1 MGFDPAKAN
10 AYLQQ
15 ARQIEQT
22 LSEHQELFDEGKF
35 LDFQSVTTALET
47 EIQRAQ
53 QDARKLSIGIVGA
66 MKAGKSSFLNACIFG
81 GKDVLPKAA
90 TPMTAAL
97 TRIRYS
103 ETPQATVH
111 FYERKDWEKIEDNA
125 QKYEEQLNTKYSNY
139 CKIYDRSHA
148 DSTEGVCSKQ
158 VFERTLFQQD
168 VSEVLKSAKELTQ
181 MVGSNSAILEHLGDA
196 DVLDGDIMAKLQ
208 DYVGAHGRFTPIVN
222 YVELEVNLPELE
234 DLEIVDTPGLN
245 DPIVSRSY
253 ATRQFLRACDVVV
266 LLSPCSQFMDA
277 NTVGL
282 MANGLPDNG
291 VRKVIVVGSKLDSGL
306 LNEPNGSFSV
316 AYKNALN
323 SYKGQFRNTM
333 QQAMRNNPR
342 RAGIMEK
349 ISESDLLFVSS
360 TCSSMAR
367 KQKQHQPLSPA
378 ENLVLQNLHSHFPD
392 FDETLLSSVGGINK
406 VLKTL
411 EAVRQQKAEI
421 IHGRNNTLLETAQ
434 INHLRALDKI
444 QQELSSSRT
453 TLKNSTSEQLLQRTE
468 AIQQVME
475 SSRGK
480 LMYIFD
486 GAAIG
491 CKNKVNQLLPQLTL
505 EQQNHQRLDV
515 QTSSEEHHG
524 VEGTGLFGL
533 IKEHYSYTVTNNRV
547 DVSEVVTNLEH
558 HASTCQNTI
567 NQEFQ
572 YVFNREQL
580 SHRIV
585 EVVLDAF
592 RKSDM
597 EFDEDDIR
605 LPLQNVLNE
614 LSSPEIRFDYT
625 TYIDKVESQFPS
637 GYAENDDIHKLKS
650 LQTRLLNEI
659 DQDMGQQLTA
669 ALQMAANM
677 LNKQAVTFAD
687 RIQEL
692 LCGELEK
699 LQGQIQE
706 RETYLAAYQQFDKT
720 IQQMKKQLAQ
730 TDSSH

>member
-453 TLKNSTSEQLLQRTE
+453 TLKNSTSEQLLQRTK

>member
-35 LDFQSVTTALET
+35 LDFQSVTTTLET

-81 GKDVLPKAA
+81 GRDVLPKAA

-208 DYVGAHGRFTPIVN
+208 DYVGARGRFTPIVN

-253 ATRQFLRACDVVV
+253 ATRQFLRACDVVI

-306 LNEPNGSFSV
+306 LNEPKGSFAV
-316 AYKNALN
+316 ASQHALN

-378 ENLVLQNLHSHFPD
+378 ENLVLQNLHNNFPD
-392 FDETLLSSVGGINK
+392 FDETLLSSIGGISK

-421 IHGRNNTLLETAQ
+421 IHGKNNTLLETAQ

>member
-35 LDFQSVTTALET
+35 LDFQSVTTTLET

-111 FYERKDWEKIEDNA
+111 FYERKDWDKIEDNA
-125 QKYEEQLNTKYSNY
+125 QKYDANLNDAYNTYCSKYA
-139 CKIYDRSHA
+139 KAHA
-148 DSTEGVCSKQ
+148 GSTEGASSLQ
-158 VFERTLFQQD
+158 EYERTLFHQN

-253 ATRQFLRACDVVV
+253 ATRQFLRACDVVI

-306 LNEPNGSFSV
+306 LNEPKGSFAV
-316 AYKNALN
+316 ASQHALN

-378 ENLVLQNLHSHFPD
+378 ENLVLQNLHNNFPD
-392 FDETLLSSVGGINK
+392 FGETLLSSIGGINK

>member
-35 LDFQSVTTALET
+35 LDFQFVTTALET

-158 VFERTLFQQD
+158 EFERTLFQQD

-253 ATRQFLRACDVVV
+253 ATRQFLRACDVVI

-306 LNEPNGSFSV
+306 LNEPKGSFAV
-316 AYKNALN
+316 ASQHALN

-333 QQAMRNNPR
+333 LQAMRNNPR

-378 ENLVLQNLHSHFPD
+378 ENLVLQNLHSNFPD
-392 FDETLLSSVGGINK
+392 FDETLLSSIGGINK

-421 IHGRNNTLLETAQ
+421 IHGKNNTLLETAQ

-453 TLKNSTSEQLLQRTE
+453 TLKNSTSEQLLQRTK

>member
-15 ARQIEQT
+15 ARQMEQT

-35 LDFQSVTTALET
+35 LDFQSVTTTLET

-208 DYVGAHGRFTPIVN
+208 DYVGARGRFTPIVN

-253 ATRQFLRACDVVV
+253 ATRQFLRACDVVI

-306 LNEPNGSFSV
+306 LNEPKGSFAV
-316 AYKNALN
+316 ASQHALN

-378 ENLVLQNLHSHFPD
+378 ENLVLQNLHSNFPD
-392 FDETLLSSVGGINK
+392 FDETLLSSIGGINK
-406 VLKTL
+406 VLKML

-421 IHGRNNTLLETAQ
+421 IHGKNNTLLETAQ

-453 TLKNSTSEQLLQRTE
+453 TLKNSTSEQLLQRTK

>member
-35 LDFQSVTTALET
+35 LDFQSVTTTLET

-53 QDARKLSIGIVGA
+53 QEARKLSIGIVGA

-208 DYVGAHGRFTPIVN
+208 DYVGARGRFTPIVN

-253 ATRQFLRACDVVV
+253 ATRQFLRACDVVI

-306 LNEPNGSFSV
+306 LNEPKGSFAV
-316 AYKNALN
+316 ASQHALN

-378 ENLVLQNLHSHFPD
+378 ENLVLQNLHSNFPD
-392 FDETLLSSVGGINK
+392 FDETLLSSIGGINK

-515 QTSSEEHHG
+515 QTSSEERHG
-524 VEGTGLFGL
+524 VEHTGFLGL

-558 HASTCQNTI
+558 HASTCQDTI

-597 EFDEDDIR
+597 EFDEDDIL

-625 TYIDKVESQFPS
+625 TYIDKVESQFPA

-659 DQDMGQQLTA
+659 DQVMGQQLTA
-669 ALQMAANM
+669 ALQGAANM

-730 TDSSH
+730 TDSFH

>member
-35 LDFQSVTTALET
+35 LDFQSVTTTLET

-253 ATRQFLRACDVVV
+253 ATRQFLRACDVVI

-306 LNEPNGSFSV
+306 LNEPKGSFAV
-316 AYKNALN
+316 ASQHALN

-342 RAGIMEK
+342 RAGILEK

-378 ENLVLQNLHSHFPD
+378 ENLVLQNLHSNFPD
-392 FDETLLSSVGGINK
+392 FDETLLSSIGGINK

-421 IHGRNNTLLETAQ
+421 IHGKNNTLLETAQ

-453 TLKNSTSEQLLQRTE
+453 TLKNSTSEQLLQRTK

-669 ALQMAANM
+669 ALQGAANM

>member
-234 DLEIVDTPGLN
+234 DLEIVDTPGPN

-253 ATRQFLRACDVVV
+253 ATRQFLRACDVVI

-306 LNEPNGSFSV
+306 LNEPKGSFAV
-316 AYKNALN
+316 ASQHALN

-378 ENLVLQNLHSHFPD
+378 ENLVLQNLHSNFPD
-392 FDETLLSSVGGINK
+392 FDETLLSSIGGINK

-421 IHGRNNTLLETAQ
+421 IHGKNNTLLETAQ

-453 TLKNSTSEQLLQRTE
+453 TLKNSTSEQLLQRTK

>member
-1 MGFDPAKAN
+1 M
-10 AYLQQ
+10 
-15 ARQIEQT
+15 
-22 LSEHQELFDEGKF
+22 FDEGKF
-35 LDFQSVTTALET
+35 LDFQSVTTTLET

-81 GKDVLPKAA
+81 GRDVLPKAA

-208 DYVGAHGRFTPIVN
+208 DYVGARGRFTPIVN

-253 ATRQFLRACDVVV
+253 ATRQFLRACDVVI

-306 LNEPNGSFSV
+306 LNEPKGSFAV
-316 AYKNALN
+316 ASQHALN

-378 ENLVLQNLHSHFPD
+378 ENLVLQNLHSNFPD
-392 FDETLLSSVGGINK
+392 FDETLLSSIGGISK

-421 IHGRNNTLLETAQ
+421 IHGKNNTLLETAQ

-453 TLKNSTSEQLLQRTE
+453 TLKNSTSEQLLQRTK

>member
-15 ARQIEQT
+15 ARQMEQT

-35 LDFQSVTTALET
+35 LDFQSVTTTLET

-208 DYVGAHGRFTPIVN
+208 DYVGARGRFTPIVN

-253 ATRQFLRACDVVV
+253 ATRQFLRACDVVI

-306 LNEPNGSFSV
+306 LNEPKGSFAV
-316 AYKNALN
+316 ASQHALN

-360 TCSSMAR
+360 TCSSRAR

-378 ENLVLQNLHSHFPD
+378 ENLVLQNLHSNFPD
-392 FDETLLSSVGGINK
+392 FDETLLSSIGGISK

-524 VEGTGLFGL
+524 VERTGLFGL

>member
-15 ARQIEQT
+15 ARQMEQT

-35 LDFQSVTTALET
+35 LDFQSVTTTLET

-208 DYVGAHGRFTPIVN
+208 DYVGARGRFTPIVN

-253 ATRQFLRACDVVV
+253 ATRQFLRACDVVI

-306 LNEPNGSFSV
+306 LNEPKGSFAV
-316 AYKNALN
+316 ASQHALN

-378 ENLVLQNLHSHFPD
+378 ENLVLQNLHSNFPD
-392 FDETLLSSVGGINK
+392 FDETLLSSIGGINK

-421 IHGRNNTLLETAQ
+421 IHGGNNTLLETAQ

-625 TYIDKVESQFPS
+625 TYIDKVESQFPA

-669 ALQMAANM
+669 ALQGAANM

-687 RIQEL
+687 QIQEL

>member
-35 LDFQSVTTALET
+35 LDFQSVTTTLET

-196 DVLDGDIMAKLQ
+196 DVLNGDIMAKLQ

-253 ATRQFLRACDVVV
+253 ATRQFLRACDVVI

-306 LNEPNGSFSV
+306 LNEPKGSFAV
-316 AYKNALN
+316 ASQHALN

-342 RAGIMEK
+342 RAGILEK

-378 ENLVLQNLHSHFPD
+378 ENLVLQNLHSNFPD
-392 FDETLLSSVGGINK
+392 FDETLLSSIGGINK

-421 IHGRNNTLLETAQ
+421 IHGKNNTLLETAQ

-453 TLKNSTSEQLLQRTE
+453 TLKNSTSEQLLQRTK

>member
-35 LDFQSVTTALET
+35 LDFQSVTTTLET

-81 GKDVLPKAA
+81 GRDVLPKAA

-208 DYVGAHGRFTPIVN
+208 DYVGARGRFTPIVN

-253 ATRQFLRACDVVV
+253 ATRQFLRACDVVI

-306 LNEPNGSFSV
+306 LNEPKGSFAV
-316 AYKNALN
+316 ASQHALN

-378 ENLVLQNLHSHFPD
+378 ENLVLQNLHSNFPD
-392 FDETLLSSVGGINK
+392 FDETLLSSIGGINK

-421 IHGRNNTLLETAQ
+421 IHGKNNTLLETAQ

-453 TLKNSTSEQLLQRTE
+453 TLKNSTSEQLLQRTK

-597 EFDEDDIR
+597 EFDEDDIL

-625 TYIDKVESQFPS
+625 TYIDQVESQFPA
-637 GYAENDDIHKLKS
+637 GYAENDDIHKLKA

-659 DQDMGQQLTA
+659 DQVMGQQLTA
-669 ALQMAANM
+669 ALQGAANM

-720 IQQMKKQLAQ
+720 VQQMKKQLAQ
-730 TDSSH
+730 TDSFH

>member
-35 LDFQSVTTALET
+35 LDFQSVTTTLET

-181 MVGSNSAILEHLGDA
+181 MVGSNAAILEHLGDA

-253 ATRQFLRACDVVV
+253 ATRQFLRACDVVI

-306 LNEPNGSFSV
+306 LNEPKGSFAV
-316 AYKNALN
+316 ASQHALN

-378 ENLVLQNLHSHFPD
+378 ENLVLQNLHSNFPD
-392 FDETLLSSVGGINK
+392 FDETLLSSIGGINK

-421 IHGRNNTLLETAQ
+421 IHGKNNTLLETAQ

>member
-35 LDFQSVTTALET
+35 LDFQSVTTTLET

-208 DYVGAHGRFTPIVN
+208 DYVGARGRFTPIVN

-245 DPIVSRSY
+245 DPIISRSY
-253 ATRQFLRACDVVV
+253 ATRQFLRACDVVI

-306 LNEPNGSFSV
+306 LNEPKGSFAV
-316 AYKNALN
+316 ASQHALN

-378 ENLVLQNLHSHFPD
+378 ENLVLQNLHSNFPD
-392 FDETLLSSVGGINK
+392 FDETLLSSIGGINK

-453 TLKNSTSEQLLQRTE
+453 TLKNSTSEQLLQRTK

>member
-1 MGFDPAKAN
+1 MGCDPAKAN

-35 LDFQSVTTALET
+35 LDFQSVTTTLET

-81 GKDVLPKAA
+81 GRDVLPKAA

-208 DYVGAHGRFTPIVN
+208 DYVGARGRFTPIVN

-253 ATRQFLRACDVVV
+253 ATRQFLRACDVVI

-306 LNEPNGSFSV
+306 LNEPKGSFAV
-316 AYKNALN
+316 ASQHALN

-378 ENLVLQNLHSHFPD
+378 ENLVLQNLHSNFPD
-392 FDETLLSSVGGINK
+392 FDETLLSSIGGINK

>member
-1 MGFDPAKAN
+1 
-10 AYLQQ
+10 
-15 ARQIEQT
+15 
-22 LSEHQELFDEGKF
+22 
-35 LDFQSVTTALET
+35 
-47 EIQRAQ
+47 
-53 QDARKLSIGIVGA
+53 
-66 MKAGKSSFLNACIFG
+66 
-81 GKDVLPKAA
+81 
-90 TPMTAAL
+90 
-97 TRIRYS
+97 
-103 ETPQATVH
+103 
-111 FYERKDWEKIEDNA
+111 
-125 QKYEEQLNTKYSNY
+125 
-139 CKIYDRSHA
+139 
-148 DSTEGVCSKQ
+148 
-158 VFERTLFQQD
+158 
-168 VSEVLKSAKELTQ
+168 
-181 MVGSNSAILEHLGDA
+181 
-196 DVLDGDIMAKLQ
+196 
-208 DYVGAHGRFTPIVN
+208 
-222 YVELEVNLPELE
+222 
-234 DLEIVDTPGLN
+234 
-245 DPIVSRSY
+245 
-253 ATRQFLRACDVVV
+253 
-266 LLSPCSQFMDA
+266 
-277 NTVGL
+277 
-282 MANGLPDNG
+282 
-291 VRKVIVVGSKLDSGL
+291 
-306 LNEPNGSFSV
+306 
-316 AYKNALN
+316 
-323 SYKGQFRNTM
+323 
-333 QQAMRNNPR
+333 
-342 RAGIMEK
+342 
-349 ISESDLLFVSS
+349 
-360 TCSSMAR
+360 MAR

-378 ENLVLQNLHSHFPD
+378 ENLVLQNLHSNFPD
-392 FDETLLSSVGGINK
+392 FDETLLSSIGGINK

-421 IHGRNNTLLETAQ
+421 IHGKNNTLLETAQ

-453 TLKNSTSEQLLQRTE
+453 TLKNSTSEQLLQRTK

>member
-35 LDFQSVTTALET
+35 LDFQSVTTTLET

-81 GKDVLPKAA
+81 GRDVLPKAA

-208 DYVGAHGRFTPIVN
+208 DYVGARGRFTPIVN

-253 ATRQFLRACDVVV
+253 ATRQFLRACDVVI

-306 LNEPNGSFSV
+306 LNEPKGSFAV
-316 AYKNALN
+316 ASQHALN

-378 ENLVLQNLHSHFPD
+378 ENLVLQNLHSNFPD
-392 FDETLLSSVGGINK
+392 FDETLLSSIGGINK

-421 IHGRNNTLLETAQ
+421 IHGKNNTLLETAQ

-453 TLKNSTSEQLLQRTE
+453 TLKNSTSEQLLQRTK

-480 LMYIFD
+480 LIYIFD

>member
-35 LDFQSVTTALET
+35 LDFQSVTTTLET

-81 GKDVLPKAA
+81 GRDVLPKAA

-111 FYERKDWEKIEDNA
+111 FYEQKDWEKIEDNA

-168 VSEVLKSAKELTQ
+168 GSEVLKSAKELTQ

-208 DYVGAHGRFTPIVN
+208 DYVGARGRFTPIVN

-245 DPIVSRSY
+245 VPIVSRSY
-253 ATRQFLRACDVVV
+253 ATRQFLRACDVVI

-306 LNEPNGSFSV
+306 LNEPKGSFAV
-316 AYKNALN
+316 ASQHALN

-342 RAGIMEK
+342 RAGILEK

-378 ENLVLQNLHSHFPD
+378 ENLVLQNLHSNFPD
-392 FDETLLSSVGGINK
+392 FDETLLSSIGGINK

-625 TYIDKVESQFPS
+625 TYIDKVESQFPA

>member
-35 LDFQSVTTALET
+35 LDFQSVTTTLET

-66 MKAGKSSFLNACIFG
+66 MKAGKPSFLNACIFG

-253 ATRQFLRACDVVV
+253 ATRQFLRACDVVI

-306 LNEPNGSFSV
+306 LNEPKGSFAV
-316 AYKNALN
+316 ASQHALN

-378 ENLVLQNLHSHFPD
+378 ENLVLQNLHSNFPD
-392 FDETLLSSVGGINK
+392 FDETLLSSIGGISK

-421 IHGRNNTLLETAQ
+421 IHGKNNTLLETAQ

>member
-35 LDFQSVTTALET
+35 LDFQSVTTTLET

-81 GKDVLPKAA
+81 GRDVLPKAA

-208 DYVGAHGRFTPIVN
+208 DYVGARGRFTPIVN

-253 ATRQFLRACDVVV
+253 ATRQFLRACDVVI

-306 LNEPNGSFSV
+306 LNEPKGSFAV
-316 AYKNALN
+316 ASQHALN

-378 ENLVLQNLHSHFPD
+378 ENLVLQNLHSNFPD
-392 FDETLLSSVGGINK
+392 FDETLLSSIGGISK

-421 IHGRNNTLLETAQ
+421 IHGKNNTLLETAQ

-453 TLKNSTSEQLLQRTE
+453 TLKNSTSEQLLQRTK

-677 LNKQAVTFAD
+677 LNKQTVTFAD

>member
-35 LDFQSVTTALET
+35 LDFQSVTTTLET

-111 FYERKDWEKIEDNA
+111 FYERKDWDKIEDNA

-208 DYVGAHGRFTPIVN
+208 DYVGARGRFTPIVN

-253 ATRQFLRACDVVV
+253 ATRQFLRACDVVI

-306 LNEPNGSFSV
+306 LNEPKGSFAV
-316 AYKNALN
+316 ASQHALN

-342 RAGIMEK
+342 RAGILEK

-378 ENLVLQNLHSHFPD
+378 ENLVLQNLHSNFPD
-392 FDETLLSSVGGINK
+392 FDETLLSSIGGINK

-625 TYIDKVESQFPS
+625 TYIDKVESQFPA

>member
-35 LDFQSVTTALET
+35 LDFQSVTTTLET

-208 DYVGAHGRFTPIVN
+208 DYVGARGRFTPIVN

-253 ATRQFLRACDVVV
+253 ATRQFLRACDVVI

-306 LNEPNGSFSV
+306 LNEPKGSFAV
-316 AYKNALN
+316 ASQHALN

-378 ENLVLQNLHSHFPD
+378 ENLVLQNLHNNFPD
-392 FDETLLSSVGGINK
+392 FDETLLSSIGGINK

-444 QQELSSSRT
+444 QQELTSSRI
-453 TLKNSTSEQLLQRTE
+453 TLQNSTSEQLLQRTK

-597 EFDEDDIR
+597 EVDEDDIR

>member
-35 LDFQSVTTALET
+35 LDFQSVTTTLET

-66 MKAGKSSFLNACIFG
+66 MKAEKSSFLNACIFG
-81 GKDVLPKAA
+81 GRDVLPKAA

-208 DYVGAHGRFTPIVN
+208 DYVGARGRFTPIVN

-253 ATRQFLRACDVVV
+253 ATRQFLRACDVVI

-306 LNEPNGSFSV
+306 LNEPKGSFAV
-316 AYKNALN
+316 ASQHALN

-378 ENLVLQNLHSHFPD
+378 ENLVLQNLHSNFPD
-392 FDETLLSSVGGINK
+392 FDETLLSSIGGINK

-421 IHGRNNTLLETAQ
+421 IHGKNNTLLETAQ

-453 TLKNSTSEQLLQRTE
+453 TLKNSTSEQLLQRTK

-625 TYIDKVESQFPS
+625 TYIDKVESQFPA

>member
-35 LDFQSVTTALET
+35 LDFQSVTTTLET

-208 DYVGAHGRFTPIVN
+208 DYVGARGRFTPIVN

-253 ATRQFLRACDVVV
+253 ATRQFLRACDVVI

-306 LNEPNGSFSV
+306 LNEPKGSFAV
-316 AYKNALN
+316 ASQHALN

-378 ENLVLQNLHSHFPD
+378 ENLVLQNLHSNFPD
-392 FDETLLSSVGGINK
+392 FDETLLSSIGGINK

-421 IHGRNNTLLETAQ
+421 IHGKNNTLLETAQ

-453 TLKNSTSEQLLQRTE
+453 TLKNSTSEQLLQRTK

-572 YVFNREQL
+572 YVFNWEQL

>member
-35 LDFQSVTTALET
+35 LDFQSVTTTLET

-81 GKDVLPKAA
+81 GRDVLPKAA

-208 DYVGAHGRFTPIVN
+208 DYVGARGRFTPIVN

-253 ATRQFLRACDVVV
+253 ATRQFLRACDVVI

-306 LNEPNGSFSV
+306 LNEPKGSFAV
-316 AYKNALN
+316 ASQHALN

-367 KQKQHQPLSPA
+367 KQKQHQPLSPT
-378 ENLVLQNLHSHFPD
+378 ENLVLQNLHSNFPD
-392 FDETLLSSVGGINK
+392 FDETLLSSIGGISK

-421 IHGRNNTLLETAQ
+421 IHGKNNTLLETAQ

-453 TLKNSTSEQLLQRTE
+453 TLKNSTSEQLLQRTK

>member
-35 LDFQSVTTALET
+35 LDFQSVTTTLET

-81 GKDVLPKAA
+81 GRDVLPKAA

-196 DVLDGDIMAKLQ
+196 DVLDSDIMAKLQ
-208 DYVGAHGRFTPIVN
+208 DYVGARGRFTPIVN

-253 ATRQFLRACDVVV
+253 ATRQFLRACDVVI

-306 LNEPNGSFSV
+306 LNEPKGSFAV
-316 AYKNALN
+316 ASQHALN

-378 ENLVLQNLHSHFPD
+378 ENLVLQNLHSNFPD
-392 FDETLLSSVGGINK
+392 FDETLLSSIGGINK

-421 IHGRNNTLLETAQ
+421 IHGKNNTLLETAQ

-453 TLKNSTSEQLLQRTE
+453 TLKNSTSEQLLQRTK

>member
-35 LDFQSVTTALET
+35 LDFQSVTTTLET

-208 DYVGAHGRFTPIVN
+208 DYVGARGRFTPIVN

-253 ATRQFLRACDVVV
+253 ATRQFLRACDVVI

-306 LNEPNGSFSV
+306 LNEPKGSFAV
-316 AYKNALN
+316 ASQHALN

-378 ENLVLQNLHSHFPD
+378 ENLVLQNLHSNFPD
-392 FDETLLSSVGGINK
+392 FDETLLSSIGGINK

-421 IHGRNNTLLETAQ
+421 IHGKNNTLLETAQ

-453 TLKNSTSEQLLQRTE
+453 TLKNSTSEQLLQRTK

>member
-35 LDFQSVTTALET
+35 LDFQSVTTTLET

-97 TRIRYS
+97 TCIRYS

-253 ATRQFLRACDVVV
+253 ATRQFLRACDVVI

-306 LNEPNGSFSV
+306 LNEPKGSFAV
-316 AYKNALN
+316 ASQHALN

-421 IHGRNNTLLETAQ
+421 IHGKNNTLLETAQ

>member
-35 LDFQSVTTALET
+35 LDFQSVTTTLET

-158 VFERTLFQQD
+158 VFERTLFQQN

-208 DYVGAHGRFTPIVN
+208 DYVGARGRFTPIVN

-253 ATRQFLRACDVVV
+253 ATRQFLRACDVVI

-306 LNEPNGSFSV
+306 LNEPKGSFAV
-316 AYKNALN
+316 ASQHALN

-378 ENLVLQNLHSHFPD
+378 ENLVLQNLHSNFPD
-392 FDETLLSSVGGINK
+392 FDETLLSSIGGINK

-421 IHGRNNTLLETAQ
+421 IHGKNNTLLETAQ

-453 TLKNSTSEQLLQRTE
+453 TLKNSTSEQLLQRTK

>member
-15 ARQIEQT
+15 ARQMEQT

-35 LDFQSVTTALET
+35 LDFQSVTTTLET

-208 DYVGAHGRFTPIVN
+208 DYVGARGRFTPIVN

-253 ATRQFLRACDVVV
+253 ATRQFLRACDVVI

-306 LNEPNGSFSV
+306 LNEPKGSFAV
-316 AYKNALN
+316 ASQHALN

-333 QQAMRNNPR
+333 QQAMRNNSR
-342 RAGIMEK
+342 RAGILEK

-378 ENLVLQNLHSHFPD
+378 ENLVLQNLHSNFPD
-392 FDETLLSSVGGINK
+392 FDETLLSSIGGISK

-421 IHGRNNTLLETAQ
+421 IHGKNNTLLETAQ

>member
-35 LDFQSVTTALET
+35 LDFQSATTTLET

-81 GKDVLPKAA
+81 GRDVLPKAA

-208 DYVGAHGRFTPIVN
+208 DYVGARGRFTPIVN
-222 YVELEVNLPELE
+222 YVELEVNLTELE

-253 ATRQFLRACDVVV
+253 ATRQFLRACDVVI

-306 LNEPNGSFSV
+306 LNEPKGSFAV
-316 AYKNALN
+316 ASQHALN

-378 ENLVLQNLHSHFPD
+378 ENLVLQNLHSNFPD
-392 FDETLLSSVGGINK
+392 FDETLLSSIGGINK

-421 IHGRNNTLLETAQ
+421 IHGKNNTLLETAQ

-453 TLKNSTSEQLLQRTE
+453 TLKNSTSEQLLQRTK

>member
-35 LDFQSVTTALET
+35 LDFQSVTTTLET

-208 DYVGAHGRFTPIVN
+208 DYVGARGRFTPIVN

-253 ATRQFLRACDVVV
+253 ATRQFLRACDVVI

-515 QTSSEEHHG
+515 QTSSEERHG
-524 VEGTGLFGL
+524 VEHTGFLGL

-558 HASTCQNTI
+558 HASTCQDTI

-597 EFDEDDIR
+597 EFDEDDIL

-625 TYIDKVESQFPS
+625 TYIDQVESQFPA
-637 GYAENDDIHKLKS
+637 GYAENDDIHKLKA

-659 DQDMGQQLTA
+659 DQVMGQQLTA
-669 ALQMAANM
+669 ALQGAANM

-720 IQQMKKQLAQ
+720 VQQMKKQLAQ
-730 TDSSH
+730 TDSFH

>member
-35 LDFQSVTTALET
+35 LDFQSVTTTLET

-168 VSEVLKSAKELTQ
+168 VPEVLKSAKELTL

-208 DYVGAHGRFTPIVN
+208 DYVGARGRFTPIVN

-253 ATRQFLRACDVVV
+253 ATRQFLRACDVVI

-306 LNEPNGSFSV
+306 LNEPKGSFAV
-316 AYKNALN
+316 ASQHALN

-378 ENLVLQNLHSHFPD
+378 ENLVLQNLHSNFPD
-392 FDETLLSSVGGINK
+392 FDETLLSSIGGINK
-406 VLKTL
+406 VLKML

-421 IHGRNNTLLETAQ
+421 IHGKNNTLLETAQ

-453 TLKNSTSEQLLQRTE
+453 TLKNSTSEQLLQRTK

-547 DVSEVVTNLEH
+547 DVSEVMTNLEH

>member
-35 LDFQSVTTALET
+35 LDFQSVTTTLET

-208 DYVGAHGRFTPIVN
+208 DYVGARGRFTPIVN

-253 ATRQFLRACDVVV
+253 ATRQFLRACDVVI

-306 LNEPNGSFSV
+306 LNEPKGSFAV
-316 AYKNALN
+316 ASQHALN

-378 ENLVLQNLHSHFPD
+378 ENLVLQNLHSNFPD
-392 FDETLLSSVGGINK
+392 FDETLLSSIGGINK

-625 TYIDKVESQFPS
+625 TYIDKVESQFPA

-659 DQDMGQQLTA
+659 DQDMGQQLAA
-669 ALQMAANM
+669 ALQGAANM

>member
-35 LDFQSVTTALET
+35 LDFQSVTTTLET

-81 GKDVLPKAA
+81 GRDVLPKAA

-208 DYVGAHGRFTPIVN
+208 DYVGARGRFTPIVN

-253 ATRQFLRACDVVV
+253 ATRQFLRACDVVI

-306 LNEPNGSFSV
+306 LNEPKGSFAV
-316 AYKNALN
+316 ASQHALN

-342 RAGIMEK
+342 RAGILEK

-378 ENLVLQNLHSHFPD
+378 ENLVLQNLHSNFPD
-392 FDETLLSSVGGINK
+392 FDETLLSSIGGINK

-625 TYIDKVESQFPS
+625 TYIDKVESQFPA

>member
-208 DYVGAHGRFTPIVN
+208 DYVGARGRFTPIVN

-253 ATRQFLRACDVVV
+253 ATRQFLRACDVVI

-306 LNEPNGSFSV
+306 LNEPKGSFAV
-316 AYKNALN
+316 ASQHALN

-342 RAGIMEK
+342 RAGILEK

-378 ENLVLQNLHSHFPD
+378 ENLVLQNLHNNFPD
-392 FDETLLSSVGGINK
+392 FDETLLSSIGGISK

-421 IHGRNNTLLETAQ
+421 IHGKNNTLLETAQ

>member
-35 LDFQSVTTALET
+35 LDFQSVTTTLET

-253 ATRQFLRACDVVV
+253 ATRQFLRACDVVI

-306 LNEPNGSFSV
+306 LNEPKGSFAV
-316 AYKNALN
+316 ASQHALN

-378 ENLVLQNLHSHFPD
+378 ENLVLQNLHSNFPD
-392 FDETLLSSVGGINK
+392 FDEALLSSIGGINK

-453 TLKNSTSEQLLQRTE
+453 TLKNSTSEQLLQRTK

-625 TYIDKVESQFPS
+625 TYIDKVESQFPA

-669 ALQMAANM
+669 ALQGAANM

>member
-35 LDFQSVTTALET
+35 LDFQSVTTTLET

-208 DYVGAHGRFTPIVN
+208 DYVGARGRFTPIVN

-253 ATRQFLRACDVVV
+253 ATRQFLRACDVVI

-306 LNEPNGSFSV
+306 LNEPKGSFAV
-316 AYKNALN
+316 ASQHALN

-378 ENLVLQNLHSHFPD
+378 ENLVLQNLHSNFPD
-392 FDETLLSSVGGINK
+392 FDETLLSSIGGINK

-453 TLKNSTSEQLLQRTE
+453 TLKNSTSEQLLQRTK

>member
-35 LDFQSVTTALET
+35 LDFQSVTTTLET

-208 DYVGAHGRFTPIVN
+208 DYVGARGRFTPIVN

-253 ATRQFLRACDVVV
+253 ATRQFLRACDVVI

-306 LNEPNGSFSV
+306 LNEPKGSFAV
-316 AYKNALN
+316 ASQHALN

-378 ENLVLQNLHSHFPD
+378 ENLVLQNLHSNFPD
-392 FDETLLSSVGGINK
+392 FDETLLSSIGGISK

-421 IHGRNNTLLETAQ
+421 IHGKNNTLLETAQ

-453 TLKNSTSEQLLQRTE
+453 TLKNSTSEQLLQRTK

-625 TYIDKVESQFPS
+625 TYIDKVESQFPA